1 MLAGLDGVGLTASA
15 GALTEEAVL
24 EDEEL
29 EADLGFLVNVAVTL
43 AAVKPSAASNGSS
56 ASKGSLKGMGNAGSN
71 QLRRVGRGER
81 GEAGERGERLPFS
94 TPVGRS

>member
-1 MLAGLDGVGLTASA
+1 MDGVGLTASA

-43 AAVKPSAASNGSS
+43 AAVKPCAASNGSS

-71 QLRRVGRGER
+71 QLRRVGG
-81 GEAGERGERLPFS
+81 S
-94 TPVGRS
+94 TEDHWRAPA